1 MTEDELTAV
10 IAAATALFRSHAA
23 DRAAPVQ
30 SAWRLAARIDS
41 TDFAEARTAVRS
53 ASIWSMQGRLH
64 G

>member
-10 IAAATALFRSHAA
+10 VAAATALFRSHAA

-30 SAWRLAARIDS
+30 SAWRIAARIDCA
-41 TDFAEARTAVRS
+41 DVAEARAAARR
-53 ASIWSMQGRLH
+53 ASVWSMGARLH